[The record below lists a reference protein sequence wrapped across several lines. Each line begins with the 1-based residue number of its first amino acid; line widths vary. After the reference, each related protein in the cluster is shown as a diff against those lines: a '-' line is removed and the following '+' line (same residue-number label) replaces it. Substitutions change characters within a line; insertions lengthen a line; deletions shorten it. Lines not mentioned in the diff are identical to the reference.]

1 MSAHGGRRV
10 LKNKKGEGP
19 KPLPLRKWLQ
29 TKSDNKVAD
38 RLGAMAPE
46 VTTTETAPTEA
57 GVKRD
62 SLTGRM

>member
-1 MSAHGGRRV
+1 M
-10 LKNKKGEGP
+10 P
-19 KPLPLRKWLQ
+19 KHKERNGLESLPLRKWEQ
-29 TKSDNKVAD
+29 TNSDNKVAD